1 MNRSRYVIRQLDK
14 TDRAIIVALTED
26 GRMTIRERAILIDM
40 SSPSVSERILKLK
53 DAGAILGYAVLI
65 DPKVFGLGTSAYV
78 RLNAMPGQVTRLELM
93 LADSPEVVEADRV
106 TGQDCFIAKV
116 VVNDEHELQ
125 SVVDRFVPFAS
136 TDTAIIQSSPVV
148 RRLPKL

>member
-1 MNRSRYVIRQLDK
+1 
-14 TDRAIIVALTED
+14 
-26 GRMTIRERAILIDM
+26 
-40 SSPSVSERILKLK
+40 
-53 DAGAILGYAVLI
+53 
-65 DPKVFGLGTSAYV
+65 
-78 RLNAMPGQVTRLELM
+78 MPGQVKKLEMM
-93 LADSPEVVEADRV
+93 LAESPEVVEADRV